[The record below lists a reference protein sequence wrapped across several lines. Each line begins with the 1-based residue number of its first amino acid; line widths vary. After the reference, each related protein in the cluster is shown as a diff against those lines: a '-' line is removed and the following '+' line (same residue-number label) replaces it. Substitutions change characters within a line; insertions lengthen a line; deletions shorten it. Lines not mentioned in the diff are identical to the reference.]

1 MTFDAVLTEA
11 VAEEASSHLL
21 GRIRK
26 GELQEDLCFAQ
37 WRPSTGATRTT
48 AIISEFLPPLAGERH
63 LHGNVS
69 FEPDYL
75 ARAVRQACHENAG
88 VAFMH
93 SHPSEG
99 WQPMSQTDV
108 VAERDRIAPPS
119 RATGLPLIGL
129 TVGLDGTW
137 SARFWRWNGRQF
149 SRTWCD
155 KVRIVGQG
163 LHLSIR
169 PSDEGVV
176 SRSARLRRTLDTW
189 GEYRQAVLSSLR
201 IGIVGLGSVGC
212 IVAETLA
219 RIGATDILLV
229 DADRVEEHNLD
240 RLLYAGESDIG
251 RFKVDLVEEQLKRS
265 ATATHFRVDA
275 RRAWVQER
283 DAFEAALDCDVLFS
297 AVDRPLPKDLL
308 NHIGYAHCI
317 PVVFGGVRV
326 ATKPD
331 GSLADAA
338 WSVVRAGPESR
349 CLRCDGQYTTSD
361 VMTERDGSLDDPT
374 YVVRRES
381 TSEGL
386 GNENVF
392 PFSANLGS
400 LMVLEML
407 RSILREPW
415 WPRSPTK
422 LHYTYVSGRMTSQI
436 LDCRPNCSVAARTAK
451 GDASPY
457 PFVDEPVIRED
468 PPARRHARFAASL
481 HRWRL
486 AMGRLFRGRRA

>member
-1 MTFDAVLTEA
+1 MTFDAVLTESL
-11 VAEEASSHLL
+11 AEKASQHLL

-26 GELQEDLCFAQ
+26 GELQEDLCFAHYH
-37 WRPSTGATRTT
+37 PSIGAARTT
-48 AIISEFLPPLAGERH
+48 AIVFELLPPLPGERH

-69 FEPDYL
+69 FEADYL
-75 ARAVRQACHENAG
+75 ARVVRRACQADAG

-99 WQPMSQTDV
+99 WQPMSQIDV

-119 RATGLPLIGL
+119 RATGLPLLGL

-137 SARFWRWNGRQF
+137 SARFWRWDGGQF
-149 SRTWCD
+149 VRTWCD
-155 KVRIVGQG
+155 KVRVVGQG
-163 LHLSIR
+163 LHLSLR
-169 PSDEGVV
+169 PSNEGVV
-176 SRSARLRRTLDTW
+176 SRTARLRRTVDTW
-189 GEYRQAVLSSLR
+189 GEYRQTVLSSLR
-201 IGIVGLGSVGC
+201 IGVVGLGSVGC

-219 RIGATDILLV
+219 RIGATAIVLV

-251 RFKVDLVEEQLKRS
+251 RFKVDLVEEQLRRS
-265 ATATHFRVDA
+265 ATAAHFRIDA
-275 RRAWVQER
+275 LRAWIQER
-283 DAFEAALDCDVLFS
+283 DAYEAALDCDVLFA

-308 NHIGYAHCI
+308 NHIAYAHCI
-317 PVVFGGVRV
+317 PVIFGGVRV

-338 WSVVRAGPESR
+338 WSVVRAGPGSR

-361 VMTERDGSLDDPT
+361 VMMERDGSFDDPT
-374 YVVRRES
+374 YIVRGTS
-381 TSEGL
+381 TDEAR

-415 WPRSPTK
+415 WPRNPTK
-422 LHYTYVSGRMTSQI
+422 LHYTYVSGRMTSQVV
-436 LDCRPNCSVAARTAK
+436 DCRPNCSVAAKTAC
-451 GDASPY
+451 GDVSPY
-457 PFVDEPVIRED
+457 PFVDEPVHRD
-468 PPARRHARFAASL
+468 SALARRDN
-481 HRWRL
+481 RL
-486 AMGRLFRGRRA
+486 GPGRSA